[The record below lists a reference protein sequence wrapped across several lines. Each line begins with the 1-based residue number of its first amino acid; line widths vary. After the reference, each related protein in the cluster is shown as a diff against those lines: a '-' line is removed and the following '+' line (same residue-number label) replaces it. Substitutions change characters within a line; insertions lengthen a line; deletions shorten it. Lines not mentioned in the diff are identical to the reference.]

1 MRKTGER
8 QSTRGAAI
16 SDAGGDWLRT
26 PCGRSSEESR
36 ASEAGL
42 LERIRSIRRSAG
54 LVYEHGGRRFW
65 APRSVEELARLVAA
79 APETNVSLLC
89 VAGDET
95 YRETLAN
102 AGFKRII
109 TKPIAGAA
117 LVEMLYPADG
127 AEESGGSAP
136 DLVSRAA

>member
-1 MRKTGER
+1 MCSSDLLVDDGVAK
-8 QSTRGAAI
+8 GA
-16 SDAGGDWLRT
+16 
-26 PCGRSSEESR
+26 
-36 ASEAGL
+36 EA
-42 LERIRSIRRSAG
+42 
-54 LVYEHGGRRFW
+54 
-65 APRSVEELARLVAA
+65 PVEELARLVAA

-95 YRETLAN
+95 HRETLAN